1 MESLLLTEQ
10 EKAKKEID
18 NRALMAFGL
27 VIASFVVYPFVFAI
41 IPDGG
46 VLPLLVLL
54 GWPIAIGFSFFNVA
68 KTVRA
73 VKYDWLKIQAQF
85 VQRWL
90 EEVQGFKCRDASN
103 QVDTSLVVGQKE
115 IIKDLLV
122 SIDGEEYGLILF
134 KDEVGDK
141 KKLNFYWYAS
151 NDLKQQISGTT
162 YLVAET
168 DFSHKLFKQFE
179 TSTTLLEWGQFEDLL
194 HVETTNET
202 EARYLLP
209 PDVMEKI
216 YNSWLSN
223 VEFLGRVKFSNSRM
237 IALTGLKGL
246 KNNDESKTLLHDEM
260 PEKILQSQA
269 MLSSLIES
277 VPSSR

>member
-1 MESLLLTEQ
+1 MESQLLTEQ
-10 EKAKKEID
+10 EKAKKEI
-18 NRALMAFGL
+18 NKRALIAFGL
-27 VIASFVVYPFVFAI
+27 VFASFVAYPFLFAV

-46 VLPLLVLL
+46 ALPLLVLL
-54 GWPIAIGFSFFNVA
+54 GWPTAIGFSFFNVA

-73 VKYDWLKIQAQF
+73 VKLDWLKIQAQY

-90 EEVQGFKCRDASN
+90 EEVQGFKCRDGSS
-103 QVDTSLVVGQKE
+103 QVDVSLVVGQKQ
-115 IIKDLLV
+115 IIKDLRV
-122 SIDGEEYGLILF
+122 SIDGVEHNLILF

-141 KKLNFYWYAS
+141 KKLNFYWFANIS
-151 NDLKQQISGTT
+151 LNQQISGTT

-194 HVETTNET
+194 HVETTDET

-216 YNSWLSN
+216 YNIWSSN
-223 VEFLGRVKFSNSRM
+223 AEFLGRVKFSNNRM
-237 IALTGLKGL
+237 IALTGLKRL
-246 KNNDESKTLLHDEM
+246 RDKNESKTLLHDEM
-260 PEKILQSQA
+260 PEKILQSRT
-269 MLSSLIES
+269 MLSSLVES
-277 VPSSR
+277 VPNSH